1 MITACDHLFDEYE
14 DKRRT
19 VLYGEVIN
27 REAFDLPLSGVS
39 FCEKAKRVHDRIAS
53 EGTGFLDEKYP
64 VLKRLGETLETDLA
78 RAEEELLQRI
88 REDAAEISNTFLDGR
103 PIRKLISV
111 SVGGADSH
119 NHSRMTAVI
128 HSDAGSFVYKP
139 HSLLSDRMIR
149 DLASRVLPGA
159 VRLPRSIDKG
169 SYGYTEFIAHEAPA
183 GETQA
188 VAFYRNLGV
197 FTAFVRALG
206 ITDLHCENFLVS
218 DTYPVLIDM
227 ETVMRGD
234 LNSTLVRESD
244 FRAQFRHS
252 VASCCLLPQRIS
264 GVEFSILFSTE
275 ENNRCAPT
283 VDGEKVTV
291 LPYESHYFDGFR
303 DGYGQILRKR
313 DLLIDAMRQY
323 TAVPIRI
330 VIRNSSVYSRLLQQ
344 LTKPG
349 NLRTE
354 EDFAKAGH
362 IIRAALDKQLC
373 LFPPLRTAAFRED
386 ELRAMSRGDIPYYYT
401 DHDSTALKMIDGEPI
416 RDALRLSPVDT
427 AFLRI
432 RSMGPE
438 DLAFQQSLIRR
449 SFADR
454 VLPIRFPP
462 VPVPSPEIPPTLPL
476 SESRVTAIAEKL
488 LFEILDRVTVCPGGM
503 TGWVVSP
510 VSGDVQAMMQ
520 FEFAEGSLGIA
531 VFLGCMLKTDAG
543 LSREKQSRIRK
554 VIDDILND
562 GESIVNDLLPE
573 SKIRSRS
580 DPSSEPDGVNG
591 ILKGCTLIRDLGVT
605 ELPLPLLS
613 LCREGTP
620 LPKKRPSQPR
630 GVWEPLRETDVL
642 TGGNAGDIHDLIDTG
657 DLPGAETL
665 IGRMLKR
672 AETENGFRFLDRFHA
687 PAFRL
692 SFMSGAAGIGYTL
705 LRYLHP
711 ELLGDPR

>member
-1 MITACDHLFDEYE
+1 M
-14 DKRRT
+14 
-19 VLYGEVIN
+19 
-27 REAFDLPLSGVS
+27 
-39 FCEKAKRVHDRIAS
+39 
-53 EGTGFLDEKYP
+53 
-64 VLKRLGETLETDLA
+64 
-78 RAEEELLQRI
+78 
-88 REDAAEISNTFLDGR
+88 
-103 PIRKLISV
+103 
-111 SVGGADSH
+111 
-119 NHSRMTAVI
+119 
-128 HSDAGSFVYKP
+128 
-139 HSLLSDRMIR
+139 
-149 DLASRVLPGA
+149 
-159 VRLPRSIDKG
+159 
-169 SYGYTEFIAHEAPA
+169 
-183 GETQA
+183 
-188 VAFYRNLGV
+188 
-197 FTAFVRALG
+197 
-206 ITDLHCENFLVS
+206 
-218 DTYPVLIDM
+218 
-227 ETVMRGD
+227 
-234 LNSTLVRESD
+234 
-244 FRAQFRHS
+244 
-252 VASCCLLPQRIS
+252 
-264 GVEFSILFSTE
+264 
-275 ENNRCAPT
+275 
-283 VDGEKVTV
+283 
-291 LPYESHYFDGFR
+291 
-303 DGYGQILRKR
+303 
-313 DLLIDAMRQY
+313 
-323 TAVPIRI
+323 
-330 VIRNSSVYSRLLQQ
+330 
-344 LTKPG
+344 
-349 NLRTE
+349 
-354 EDFAKAGH
+354 
-362 IIRAALDKQLC
+362 
-373 LFPPLRTAAFRED
+373 
-386 ELRAMSRGDIPYYYT
+386 
-401 DHDSTALKMIDGEPI
+401 
-416 RDALRLSPVDT
+416 
-427 AFLRI
+427 
-432 RSMGPE
+432 
-438 DLAFQQSLIRR
+438 
-449 SFADR
+449 
-454 VLPIRFPP
+454 
-462 VPVPSPEIPPTLPL
+462 
-476 SESRVTAIAEKL
+476 TAIAEKL

-591 ILKGCTLIRDLGVT
+591 LLKGCTLIRDLGVT